1 MILSP
6 ARVQALAERC
16 RSLPD
21 EVLAEIFIDR
31 VLRAEA
37 DSNLGNEDS
46 AESAAQDGEPTL
58 YVKRGARIDRLV
70 AFLTIK
76 PGSPMRKIMVHLGLK
91 RTGAH
96 YVVDRAIEE
105 GRIERRGT
113 YNSTKYYV
121 ATPKPANDK
130 PSCLLTEQ
138 VIDGEHKQRLVRVEH
153 RRPLSSVTRAL
164 EVK

>member
-1 MILSP
+1 MILTA
-6 ARVQALAERC
+6 ARVKALAIRC

-21 EVLAEIFIDR
+21 DVLAELFIDHL
-31 VLRAEA
+31 LRADGDDEENAEA
-37 DSNLGNEDS
+37 PELP
-46 AESAAQDGEPTL
+46 AEPGAIE

-76 PGSPMRKIMVHLGLK
+76 PGSPMRKIMTHLGLK
-91 RTGAH
+91 RAGAH

-121 ATPKPANDK
+121 AAPKPENDK
-130 PSCLLTEQ
+130 PSCMLVEQ
-138 VIDGEHKQRLVRVEH
+138 KIDGEHQQRLVRVEH
-153 RRPLSSVTRAL
+153 RRPLMRTAQ
-164 EVK
+164 EK